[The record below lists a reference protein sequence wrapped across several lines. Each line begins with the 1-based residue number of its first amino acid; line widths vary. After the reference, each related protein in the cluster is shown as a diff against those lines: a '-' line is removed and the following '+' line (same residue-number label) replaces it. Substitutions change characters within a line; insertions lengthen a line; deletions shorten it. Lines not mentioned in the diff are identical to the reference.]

1 MTEEIGSKPSNGAKP
16 IPTQIRGRLG
26 VFAITMMVVAGAAP
40 AATTAATF
48 PLIYSA
54 SGSTGAPLFFTLTG
68 VLLVLFAVGFTAM
81 SKYIKNAGAFY
92 SYVQVGLGRIP
103 GVGAAFTALFSY
115 LMLLIGSL
123 IYLGISTTNL
133 LEHFAVASLPW
144 WVWALIAL
152 VVIGVLG
159 RQNIDLSAKA
169 LGVVLILE
177 TLIVVVVDVGIIA
190 QGGAGGLSLEPYS
203 PSHVLEGTPALG
215 LLFAFLGY
223 IGFEATAVYRNE
235 AKDHE
240 RTVPRATYL
249 AVISIGV
256 FYSVSSWAEAMGWGV
271 DSIVKEATSNPANL
285 FFDLADRFVAPITS
299 DIMQVLVVGSF
310 FATALNNHNVF
321 SRYLYTLSQLRVL
334 PKSLAKVSVKHG
346 SPQTASTFA
355 SIIGLVAILACIAS
369 QGDPLKVFGWLA
381 GAGTLG
387 VVALVTVTSLS
398 VIVFFRRTAN
408 EYAVWRTLVAP
419 AVAFVGLFVLL
430 ILTIINFP
438 ILVGDITAAW
448 ITSAIVGAFFV
459 AGCVRALYMRS
470 NSRANYMSLIELNED
485 EPRLDPDP
493 ALNP

>member
-1 MTEEIGSKPSNGAKP
+1 MREQTGSRPINGEEPA
-16 IPTQIRGRLG
+16 PTHIRGRLG

-68 VLLVLFAVGFTAM
+68 VLLILFAFGFTAM

-115 LMLLIGSL
+115 LSLLIASL
-123 IYLGISTTNL
+123 IYLGTSTANL
-133 LEHFAVASLPW
+133 LESFGVAGAPW
-144 WVWALIAL
+144 WVWSLIAL
-152 VVIGVLG
+152 TVIGVLG

-177 TLIVVVVDVGIIA
+177 TLVVVVVDVAIIA
-190 QGGAGGLSLEPYS
+190 QGGAAGLSLEPYS
-203 PSHVLEGTPALG
+203 PSHLLEGTPALG

-235 AKDHE
+235 ARDHE

-256 FYSVSSWAEAMGWGV
+256 FYSVSSWAEAMGWGIG
-271 DSIVKEATSNPANL
+271 SIVEESNSNATNL
-285 FFDLADRFVAPITS
+285 FFDLANRFVAPITS

-310 FATALNNHNVF
+310 FATALNNHNVC

-334 PKSLAKVSVKHG
+334 PRPLARVSAKHG
-346 SPQTASTFA
+346 SPQMASTFT
-355 SIIGLVAILACIAS
+355 SVVALAAIVACIAS
-369 QGDPLKVFGWLA
+369 QGDALKVFGWLA

-387 VVALVTVTSLS
+387 VVALVTITSLS
-398 VIVFFRRTAN
+398 VIVFFRRVVS
-408 EYAVWRTLVAP
+408 EYSAGRTLFAP
-419 AVAFVGLFVLL
+419 GVAFVGLLALL

-438 ILVGDITAAW
+438 VLVGDTTAAW
-448 ITSAIVGAFFV
+448 ITAAVVGAFFV
-459 AGCVRALYMRS
+459 AGCIRALYMRS
-470 NSRANYMSLIELNED
+470 NSRANYLALIELNED
-485 EPRLDPDP
+485 EPEP
-493 ALNP
+493 ALVP